1 MGQPMFVLFFV
12 LCRILVLYLKK
23 IIIIDIN
30 NNEKSRK
37 VTLMLAFLSTKLL
50 KKIKIITRIG
60 TANYELVL

>member
-1 MGQPMFVLFFV
+1 MQNIGVIF
-12 LCRILVLYLKK
+12 KK

-50 KKIKIITRIG
+50 KKIKILTRIG
-60 TANYELVL
+60 TTNYKLVL